1 MSKKNNCKNV
11 GCCETFSRPMQVA
24 RQRAKC
30 QHPEPVVRKKYNLID
45 GKYRCAKCSKKFVHQ
60 ASATRH
66 GNIDC
71 AKGKKGHKCTICSK
85 VFPFK
90 SQLANHKESP
100 SKINITKMSEMSK
113 IFQKERLVSKA
124 QRTLFCKPFRS
135 Q

>member
-24 RQRAKC
+24 RYGAKC

-45 GKYRCAKCSKKFVHQ
+45 GKYRCAKCSKKFIHQ

-71 AKGKKGHKCTICSK
+71 AKGKK
-85 VFPFK
+85 K
-90 SQLANHKESP
+90 SQVYN
-100 SKINITKMSEMSK
+100 
-113 IFQKERLVSKA
+113 
-124 QRTLFCKPFRS
+124 LFKGIPF
-135 Q
+135 